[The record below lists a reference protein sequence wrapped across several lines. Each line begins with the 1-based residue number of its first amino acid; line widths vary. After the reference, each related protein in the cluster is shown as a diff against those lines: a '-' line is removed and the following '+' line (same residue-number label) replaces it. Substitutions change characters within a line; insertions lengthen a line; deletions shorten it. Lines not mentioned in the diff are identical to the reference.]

1 MVNEQ
6 EKNNLEETKVNK
18 EVEETAKEKEE
29 KTEQAE
35 QTEQIQTDET
45 PESEEVKAQSKEE
58 EDGESF
64 EKLLAEH
71 DATPNSVSRGELIT
85 GKVIT
90 ANDEYVF
97 VDVGQ
102 KVEGVV
108 KISDFESTGN
118 PIPQEGEEIEVV
130 VDRVTDKEVLLSF
143 KKAFAR
149 KYEETLKEAYKNK
162 TPVKGKIVEIVNK
175 GFNVDLGGKTAFL
188 PQSRVD
194 LRRFRKEDSEYVG
207 NEYDF
212 LIIKYTPKSC
222 VVSRVELVQK
232 ELDEKK
238 EKLLSSIKEG
248 DLVKGKVKNIT
259 DYGVFIDLDGV
270 DGLLHISDISW
281 GKVSHPSD
289 FFQVGDEVEVVI
301 LSIDRE
307 NEKISL
313 GYKQKTEDPWK
324 NIETKYPEGTKI
336 KGKVVNIKNYGAFV
350 EVEPGVEGLI
360 HVNDISWTKKVSNA
374 QQYFKLGDEVE
385 AVVLEVSG
393 EKKRLALGL
402 KQVKENPWD
411 VIEEKFKV
419 GDVFEGEVKNVTD
432 FGAFVEVYDGVDGLI
447 HVSDMSWSKRV
458 KSPEEIVKPG
468 EKVKVKILSI
478 DRDKQ
483 KIALGIKQLT
493 EDPWKK
499 FFSKYQMGDVVEGK
513 IVKLEDYG
521 AFVELD
527 EDIEGLVHVSEI
539 AKERIEKPSDVLN
552 IGDVKEM
559 KIVKIDAIEKK
570 IGLSIRQ
577 VIIDRERKEAEQKK
591 AEEKA
596 KAPKPAKKATPKKE
610 KPKAEESPASTGG
623 GVKLGDLMK
632 DFIKPKEEKKE
643 ETED

>member
-6 EKNNLEETKVNK
+6 EKKLEETKEIK
-18 EVEETAKEKEE
+18 EVTETLQEKSAESVEQVEE
-29 KTEQAE
+29 KKQDTKADTEE
-35 QTEQIQTDET
+35 
-45 PESEEVKAQSKEE
+45 K
-58 EDGESF
+58 ESF
-64 EKLLAEH
+64 EKLLEEH
-71 DATPNSVSRGELIT
+71 DVSPNSVSRGQLVV
-85 GKVIT
+85 GRVISVGE
-90 ANDEYVF
+90 DYVY
-97 VDVGQ
+97 VDVGH

-108 KISDFESTGN
+108 SVNDFIETN
-118 PIPQEGEEIEVV
+118 NELPKEGDEIEVV
-130 VDRVTDKEVLLSF
+130 VDKLTDKEVRLSF

-149 KYEETLKEAYKNK
+149 KFEEKIREAYKSQ
-162 TPVKGKIVEIVNK
+162 TPIKGKIVEIVNK
-175 GFNVDLGGKTAFL
+175 GFNVDLGGRTAFL

-194 LRRFRKEDSEYVG
+194 VRRLRKEDSEYVG
-207 NEYDF
+207 KEYDF
-212 LIIKYTPKSC
+212 LVVKYTPKSC
-222 VVSRVELVQK
+222 VVSRVELVQE
-232 ELDEKK
+232 ELNKKK
-238 EKLLSSIKEG
+238 EKLLSTLKEG
-248 DLVKGKVKNIT
+248 DLVNGKVKNIT

-289 FFQVGDEVEVVI
+289 FFKVGDEVEVVV
-301 LSIDRE
+301 LSVDKE

-324 NIETKYPEGTKI
+324 NIEEKYPEGTKV

-360 HVNDISWTKKVSNA
+360 HINDISWTKKVSNA
-374 QQYFKLGDEVE
+374 QNYFKLGDEVE
-385 AVVLEVSG
+385 AVVLEVDG
-393 EKKRLALGL
+393 ERKRLALGL
-402 KQVKENPWD
+402 KQIKDNPWD

-458 KSPEEIVKPG
+458 KNPEDIVKPG
-468 EKVKVKILSI
+468 EKVKVKILNI
-478 DRDKQ
+478 DRDNQ

-499 FFSKYQMGDVVEGK
+499 FFSKYQMGDVVKGK

-539 AKERIEKPSDVLN
+539 SKERIDKPSDVLN

-577 VIIDRERKEAEQKK
+577 VIIDRERKEMEKKK

-596 KAPKPAKKATPKKE
+596 KAKPKEVKKE
-610 KPKAEESPASTGG
+610 KPKKEKKEVKTEEVSTGG

-632 DFIKPKEEKKE
+632 DFIKKDKEEKVE
-643 ETED
+643 E

>member
-6 EKNNLEETKVNK
+6 EKKLEETKEIK
-18 EVEETAKEKEE
+18 EVTETIQEESVESVEKEE
-29 KTEQAE
+29 KAKSVSGKAE
-35 QTEQIQTDET
+35 E
-45 PESEEVKAQSKEE
+45 K
-58 EDGESF
+58 ESF
-64 EKLLAEH
+64 EKLLEEH
-71 DATPNSVSRGELIT
+71 DASPNSVSRGDLVKGT
-85 GKVIT
+85 VISVSE
-90 ANDEYVF
+90 DFVF

-108 KISDFESTGN
+108 SVSDFTDTNNEL
-118 PIPQEGEEIEVV
+118 PKEGDEIEVV
-130 VDRVTDKEVLLSF
+130 VDKLTDKDVKLSF

-149 KYEETLKEAYKNK
+149 KFEEEVREAYKNQ
-162 TPVKGKIVEIVNK
+162 TPIKGKITEIVNK

-194 LRRFRKEDSEYVG
+194 VRRLRKEDSEYVG
-207 NEYDF
+207 KEYDF
-212 LIIKYTPKSC
+212 LVVKYTPKNC
-222 VVSRVELVQK
+222 IVSRVELVQD
-232 ELDEKK
+232 ELNKKK
-238 EKLLSSIKEG
+238 EKLMSTLKEG
-248 DLVKGKVKNIT
+248 DLVNGKVKNIT

-289 FFQVGDEVEVVI
+289 FFKVGDEVEVVV
-301 LSIDRE
+301 LSIDKE

-324 NIETKYPEGTKI
+324 NIEKKYPEGTKV
-336 KGKVVNIKNYGAFV
+336 KGSVVNIKNYGAFV

-360 HVNDISWTKKVSNA
+360 HINDISWTKKISNA
-374 QQYFKLGDEVE
+374 QNYFKLGDEVE
-385 AVVLEVSG
+385 AVVLEVDG
-393 EKKRLALGL
+393 ERKRLALGL
-402 KQVKENPWD
+402 KQIKDNPWD
-411 VIEEKFKV
+411 VIEEKFNV
-419 GDVFEGEVKNVTD
+419 GDIFEGEVKNVTD

-458 KSPEEIVKPG
+458 KNPEEIVKAG
-468 EKVKVKILSI
+468 DKVKVKILNI
-478 DRDKQ
+478 DRENQ

-493 EDPWKK
+493 EDPWQK

-539 AKERIEKPSDVLN
+539 SKERIDKPSDVLN

-559 KIVKIDAIEKK
+559 KIVKVDVKDKK

-577 VIIDRERKEAEQKK
+577 VIIDRERKELEKK
-591 AEEKA
+591 RAEEKA
-596 KAPKPAKKATPKKE
+596 KAKPKEVKKDKPKKE
-610 KPKAEESPASTGG
+610 KKENKAEEVSTGG

-632 DFIKPKEEKKE
+632 DFIKKDKEEEKTE
-643 ETED
+643 E

>member
-6 EKNNLEETKVNK
+6 EKNLEETKEIK
-18 EVEETAKEKEE
+18 EVTEKLQEESAESVEQIEE
-29 KTEQAE
+29 KKQDAKAD
-35 QTEQIQTDET
+35 TDE
-45 PESEEVKAQSKEE
+45 K
-58 EDGESF
+58 ESF
-64 EKLLAEH
+64 EKLLEEH
-71 DATPNSVSRGELIT
+71 DVSPNSVSRGQLVVGT
-85 GKVIT
+85 VISVGE
-90 ANDEYVF
+90 DYVY
-97 VDVGQ
+97 VDVGH

-108 KISDFESTGN
+108 SVSDFTDTKNEL
-118 PIPQEGEEIEVV
+118 PKEGDEIEVV
-130 VDRVTDKEVLLSF
+130 VDKLTDKEVKLSF

-149 KYEETLKEAYKNK
+149 KFEEKIREAFKNQ
-162 TPVKGKIVEIVNK
+162 TPIKGKITEIVNK
-175 GFNVDLGGKTAFL
+175 GFNVDLGGKIAFL

-194 LRRFRKEDSEYVG
+194 VRRLRKEDSEYVG
-207 NEYDF
+207 KEYDF
-212 LIIKYTPKSC
+212 LVVRYTPKSC
-222 VVSRVELVQK
+222 VVSRVELVQD
-232 ELDEKK
+232 ELNKKK
-238 EKLLSSIKEG
+238 EKLLSTLKEG
-248 DLVKGKVKNIT
+248 DLVNGKVKNIT

-289 FFQVGDEVEVVI
+289 FFKVGDEVEVVV
-301 LSIDRE
+301 LSIDKE

-324 NIETKYPEGTKI
+324 NIEEKYPEGTKV

-360 HVNDISWTKKVSNA
+360 HINDISWTKKVSNA
-374 QQYFKLGDEVE
+374 QNYFKLGDEVE
-385 AVVLEVSG
+385 AVVLEVDG
-393 EKKRLALGL
+393 ERKRLALGL
-402 KQVKENPWD
+402 KQIKDNPWD
-411 VIEEKFKV
+411 VIEEKYKV
-419 GDVFEGEVKNVTD
+419 GDIFEGEVKNVTD

-458 KSPEEIVKPG
+458 KNPEDIVKPG
-468 EKVKVKILSI
+468 EKVKVKILNI
-478 DRDKQ
+478 DRENQ

-539 AKERIEKPSDVLN
+539 SKERIDKPSDVLN

-577 VIIDRERKEAEQKK
+577 VIIDRERKEMEKKK

-596 KAPKPAKKATPKKE
+596 KAKPKEAKKDKPKKE
-610 KPKAEESPASTGG
+610 KKEVKTEEVSTGG

-632 DFIKPKEEKKE
+632 DFIKKNKEEEKAE
-643 ETED
+643 E

>member
-6 EKNNLEETKVNK
+6 EKNIEETNETM
-18 EVEETAKEKEE
+18 EVAENTQEIKNVLEAEKEADGNESGKKEIEE
-29 KTEQAE
+29 K
-35 QTEQIQTDET
+35 
-45 PESEEVKAQSKEE
+45 
-58 EDGESF
+58 ESF
-64 EKLLAEH
+64 AKLLEQHQGAPSE
-71 DATPNSVSRGELIT
+71 VSKGQMVEGE
-85 GKVIT
+85 VISIG
-90 ANDEYVF
+90 DDYVF

-108 KISDFESTGN
+108 KKSDFEETN
-118 PIPQEGEEIEVV
+118 TELPEEGAKIEVV
-130 VDRVTDKEVLLSF
+130 VEKVTDKEVRLSF
-143 KKAFAR
+143 KKAFNK
-149 KYEETLKEAYKNK
+149 KYEQKLREAYKNQI
-162 TPVKGKIVEIVNK
+162 PVKGKIIEMVNR
-175 GFNVDLGGKTAFL
+175 GFNVDLGGKIAFL
-188 PQSRVD
+188 PQSKVD
-194 LRRFRKEDSEYVG
+194 VRRLRKEDSEYIG
-207 NEYDF
+207 KEYDF

-232 ELDEKK
+232 ELDRKK
-238 EKLLSSIKEG
+238 EQLLASIKEG

-289 FFQVGDEVEVVI
+289 FFKVGDEVEVVV

-324 NIETKYPEGTKI
+324 NIEEKYPEGTKV

-360 HVNDISWTKKVSNA
+360 HINDISWTKKISNA
-374 QQYFKLGDEVE
+374 QNYFELGDEVE
-385 AVVLEVSG
+385 AVVLEVDG
-393 EKKRLALGL
+393 ERKRLALGL
-402 KQVKENPWD
+402 KQIKENPWD
-411 VIEEKFKV
+411 VIEEKFNV

-458 KSPEEIVKPG
+458 KNPSEIVKEG
-468 EKVKVKILSI
+468 DKVKVKILNI
-478 DRDKQ
+478 DRENQ

-493 EDPWKK
+493 ENPWEK

-513 IVKLEDYG
+513 VVKLEDYG

-539 AKERIEKPSDVLN
+539 SKERIDKPSDVLN

-559 KIVKIDAIEKK
+559 KIVKIDAKDKK

-577 VIIDRERKEAEQKK
+577 VIIDRERKELEKKK

-596 KAPKPAKKATPKKE
+596 KKAKEAKKDKPKHKKE
-610 KPKAEESPASTGG
+610 KNENKQEENSTGG

-632 DFIKPKEEKKE
+632 DFIKKDEEKE
-643 ETED
+643 AE

>member
-6 EKNNLEETKVNK
+6 EKKLEETKEIK
-18 EVEETAKEKEE
+18 EVTEKLQEESAESVEQVEE
-29 KTEQAE
+29 KKQDAKAD
-35 QTEQIQTDET
+35 TDE
-45 PESEEVKAQSKEE
+45 K
-58 EDGESF
+58 ESF
-64 EKLLAEH
+64 EKLLEEH
-71 DATPNSVSRGELIT
+71 DVSPNSVSRGQLVVGT
-85 GKVIT
+85 VISVGE
-90 ANDEYVF
+90 DYVY
-97 VDVGQ
+97 VDVGH

-108 KISDFESTGN
+108 SVSDFTDTKNEL
-118 PIPQEGEEIEVV
+118 PKEGDEIEVV
-130 VDRVTDKEVLLSF
+130 VDKLTDKEVRLSF

-149 KYEETLKEAYKNK
+149 KFEEKIREAFKNQ
-162 TPVKGKIVEIVNK
+162 TPIKGKITEIVNK
-175 GFNVDLGGKTAFL
+175 GFNVDLGGKIAFL

-194 LRRFRKEDSEYVG
+194 VRRLRKEDSEYVG
-207 NEYDF
+207 KEYDF
-212 LIIKYTPKSC
+212 LVVRYTPKSC
-222 VVSRVELVQK
+222 VVSRVELVQD
-232 ELDEKK
+232 ELNKKK
-238 EKLLSSIKEG
+238 EKLLSTLKEG
-248 DLVKGKVKNIT
+248 DLVNGKVKNIT

-289 FFQVGDEVEVVI
+289 FFKVGDEVEVVV
-301 LSIDRE
+301 LSIDKE

-324 NIETKYPEGTKI
+324 NIEEKYPEGTKV

-360 HVNDISWTKKVSNA
+360 HINDISWTKKVSNA
-374 QQYFKLGDEVE
+374 QNYFKLGDEVE
-385 AVVLEVSG
+385 AVVLEVDG
-393 EKKRLALGL
+393 ERKRLALGL
-402 KQVKENPWD
+402 KQIKDNPWD

-458 KSPEEIVKPG
+458 KNPEDIVKPG
-468 EKVKVKILSI
+468 EKVKVKILNI
-478 DRDKQ
+478 DRENQ

-539 AKERIEKPSDVLN
+539 SKERIDKPSDVLN

-577 VIIDRERKEAEQKK
+577 VIIDRERKEMEKKK

-596 KAPKPAKKATPKKE
+596 KAKPKESKKDKPKKE
-610 KPKAEESPASTGG
+610 KKEVKTEEVSTGG

-632 DFIKPKEEKKE
+632 DFIKKDKEEEKTE
-643 ETED
+643 E

>member
-6 EKNNLEETKVNK
+6 EKKLEETKEIK
-18 EVEETAKEKEE
+18 EVTETIQEESVESVEKEE
-29 KTEQAE
+29 KAKSVSGKAE
-35 QTEQIQTDET
+35 E
-45 PESEEVKAQSKEE
+45 K
-58 EDGESF
+58 ESF
-64 EKLLAEH
+64 EKLLEEH
-71 DATPNSVSRGELIT
+71 DASPNSVSRGDLVKGT
-85 GKVIT
+85 VISVSE
-90 ANDEYVF
+90 DFVF

-108 KISDFESTGN
+108 SVSDFTDTNNEL
-118 PIPQEGEEIEVV
+118 PKEGDEIEVV
-130 VDRVTDKEVLLSF
+130 VDKLTDKDVKLSF

-149 KYEETLKEAYKNK
+149 KFEEEVREAYKNQ
-162 TPVKGKIVEIVNK
+162 TPIKGKITEIVNK

-194 LRRFRKEDSEYVG
+194 VRRLRKEDSEYVG
-207 NEYDF
+207 KEYDF
-212 LIIKYTPKSC
+212 LVVKYTPKNC
-222 VVSRVELVQK
+222 IVSRVELVQD
-232 ELDEKK
+232 ELNKKK
-238 EKLLSSIKEG
+238 EKLMSTLKEG
-248 DLVKGKVKNIT
+248 DLVNGKVKNIT

-289 FFQVGDEVEVVI
+289 FFKVGDEVEVVV
-301 LSIDRE
+301 LSIDKE

-324 NIETKYPEGTKI
+324 NIEEKYPEGTKV
-336 KGKVVNIKNYGAFV
+336 KGSVVNIKNYGAFV

-360 HVNDISWTKKVSNA
+360 HINDISWTKKISNA
-374 QQYFKLGDEVE
+374 QNYFKLGDEVE
-385 AVVLEVSG
+385 AVVLEVDG
-393 EKKRLALGL
+393 ERKRLALGL
-402 KQVKENPWD
+402 KQIKDNPWD
-411 VIEEKFKV
+411 VIEEKFNV
-419 GDVFEGEVKNVTD
+419 GDIFEGEVKNVTD

-458 KSPEEIVKPG
+458 KNPEEIVKAG
-468 EKVKVKILSI
+468 DKVKVKILNI
-478 DRDKQ
+478 DRENQ

-493 EDPWKK
+493 EDPWQK

-539 AKERIEKPSDVLN
+539 SKERIDKPSDVLN

-559 KIVKIDAIEKK
+559 KIVKVDVKDKK

-577 VIIDRERKEAEQKK
+577 VIIDRERKELEKK
-591 AEEKA
+591 RAEEKA
-596 KAPKPAKKATPKKE
+596 KAKPKEVKKDKPKKE
-610 KPKAEESPASTGG
+610 KKENKAEEVSTGG

-632 DFIKPKEEKKE
+632 DFIKKDKEEEKTE
-643 ETED
+643 E

>member
-6 EKNNLEETKVNK
+6 EKKLEETKEIK
-18 EVEETAKEKEE
+18 EVTEKIQEESSEKVEPAKEEAKANEEKEE
-29 KTEQAE
+29 K
-35 QTEQIQTDET
+35 
-45 PESEEVKAQSKEE
+45 
-58 EDGESF
+58 ESF
-64 EKLLAEH
+64 EKLLEEH
-71 DATPNSVSRGELIT
+71 DASPNSVSRGQIVV
-85 GKVIT
+85 GRVISL
-90 ANDEYVF
+90 NDDSVY
-97 VDVGQ
+97 VDVGH

-108 KISDFESTGN
+108 NVNDFIDTGN
-118 PIPQEGEEIEVV
+118 ELPKEGDEIEVV
-130 VDRVTDKEVLLSF
+130 VDKITDKEVRLSF

-149 KYEETLKEAYKNK
+149 KFEEKIREAYRNK
-162 TPVKGKIVEIVNK
+162 TPIKGKITEIVNK
-175 GFNVDLGGKTAFL
+175 GFNVDLGGKIAFL

-194 LRRFRKEDSEYVG
+194 VRRLRKEDSEYVG
-207 NEYDF
+207 KEFDF
-212 LIIKYTPKSC
+212 LVIKYTPKSC
-222 VVSRVELVQK
+222 VVSRIELVQD
-232 ELDEKK
+232 ELNKKK

-248 DLVKGKVKNIT
+248 DLVQGRVKNIT

-313 GYKQKTEDPWK
+313 GYKQKMEDPWK
-324 NIETKYPEGTKI
+324 NIEEKYPQGTKI

-360 HVNDISWTKKVSNA
+360 HINDISWTKKISNA
-374 QQYFKLGDEVE
+374 QNYFKLGDEVE
-385 AVVLEVSG
+385 AVVLEVDG
-393 EKKRLALGL
+393 ERKRLALGL
-402 KQVKENPWD
+402 KQIKDNPWD

-458 KSPEEIVKPG
+458 KNPEEIVKPG
-468 EKVKVKILSI
+468 EKVKVKILNI
-478 DRDKQ
+478 DRENQ

-539 AKERIEKPSDVLN
+539 SKERIDKPSDVLN

-559 KIVKIDAIEKK
+559 KIVKVDAIEKK

-577 VIIDRERKEAEQKK
+577 VIIDRERKEMEKKK

-596 KAPKPAKKATPKKE
+596 KAKPKEAKKDKPKKE
-610 KPKAEESPASTGG
+610 KKEVKTEEVSKGG
-623 GVKLGDLMK
+623 GVTLGDLMK
-632 DFIKPKEEKKE
+632 DFIKKDKEEQKE
-643 ETED
+643 E